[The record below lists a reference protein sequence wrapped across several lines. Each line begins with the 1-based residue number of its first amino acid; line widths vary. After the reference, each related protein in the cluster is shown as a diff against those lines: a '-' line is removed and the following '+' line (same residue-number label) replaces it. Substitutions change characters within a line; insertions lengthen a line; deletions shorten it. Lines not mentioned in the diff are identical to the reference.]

1 MGAQKGRSMRRIFFT
16 VSVIGLIALAATMSK
31 PLLAGSSSQQ
41 FNVTEKIPLE
51 GGGRWD
57 YLTVDPE
64 AHRLYMSRTTHVA
77 VIDTNSNKVVGD
89 IPNTQG
95 VHGIALAPDLGL
107 GFVSDG
113 GANQVTVF
121 DLKTLKTVTTLPAG
135 KNPDSILYYP
145 PEHLVFAMNGG
156 SNSATVIDGAK
167 KQVVATVPLGGKPE
181 FSGYDGKDVFVNL
194 EDKSAIDVLDPSTK
208 KVKATWALAPCKEP
222 SGMAVDR
229 KDHVLFS
236 ACDNQMLAVVN
247 DQSGKVVQTFPIG
260 DDCDAVAFDPGTGYV
275 YASNGGGTLTVAHKN
290 SAGKY
295 GVVENVPSMTGSK
308 TMALDS
314 STHKVYL
321 PSAKFTGDPTEHPR
335 PSVVPGTVSVM
346 IIAKK

>member
-1 MGAQKGRSMRRIFFT
+1 MRRIFFS

-31 PLLAGSSSQQ
+31 PLLAGGNSQQ
-41 FNVTEKIPLE
+41 FKVVDKFPLE

-57 YLTVDPE
+57 YLSVDPQT
-64 AHRLYMSRTTHVA
+64 HRLYMSRTTHVA
-77 VIDTNSNKVVGD
+77 VIDTTSNKVAGD
-89 IPNTQG
+89 IPKTQG

-107 GFVSDG
+107 GFISDG
-113 GANQVTVF
+113 EANQVTVF
-121 DLKTLKTVTTLPAG
+121 DLKTLKTVATLPAG

-167 KQVVATVPLGGKPE
+167 KAVVATIPLGGKPE
-181 FSGYDGKDVFVNL
+181 FSGYDGQDVFVNL
-194 EDKSAIDVLDPSTK
+194 EDKSAIVVLNPSAR
-208 KVKATWALAPCKEP
+208 KVKATWPLAPCKEP
-222 SGMAVDR
+222 SGMAVDN

-247 DQSGKVVQTFPIG
+247 DQSGKVLQTLPIG
-260 DDCDAVAFDPGTGYV
+260 DDCDAVAFDPGTGYI

-295 GVVENVPSMTGSK
+295 AVVENLPTATGSK
-308 TMALDS
+308 TMALDT
-314 STHKVYL
+314 STHKVYV

-335 PSVVPGTVSVM
+335 PSVVPGTVTVM
-346 IIAKK
+346 IVAKS